1 MYVPPRSAA
10 TIPRVHGAN
19 CTRPCHFSRWRSMLF
34 IIESRRVRLYPVS
47 HLGPQVPHEETR
59 GGAPAGP
66 TRQSAGSGLY
76 AHAPRRGPCRARES
90 PWGRDTGK
98 GQFEA
103 ESGTR
108 QKRRADH
115 GCWTRPPRFRGKP
128 LTHLRWRTAPLV
140 AHAEE
145 SCAVGMPYTRGELR
159 SIITELLDAGA
170 VHAA

>member
-1 MYVPPRSAA
+1 MYRLGPRPPYRGCMAP
-10 TIPRVHGAN
+10 IVHGLVISAGGV
-19 CTRPCHFSRWRSMLF
+19 PCSSLL
-34 IIESRRVRLYPVS
+34 S
-47 HLGPQVPHEETR
+47 
-59 GGAPAGP
+59 PAGP
-66 TRQSAGSGLY
+66 SLSSFASWPPSS
-76 AHAPRRGPCRARES
+76 PRRDEGRSSRRADAPKRRIRSLCPCAPAWSVPCEGKPVGPGHRQRTIRS
-90 PWGRDTGK
+90 RVR
-98 GQFEA
+98 
-103 ESGTR
+103 TR

-159 SIITELLDAGA
+159 SITTELLDAGA